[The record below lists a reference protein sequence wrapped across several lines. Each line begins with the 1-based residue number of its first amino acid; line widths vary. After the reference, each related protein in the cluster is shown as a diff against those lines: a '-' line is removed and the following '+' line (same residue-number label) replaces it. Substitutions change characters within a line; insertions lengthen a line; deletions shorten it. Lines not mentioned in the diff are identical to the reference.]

1 MATFKTQIE
10 DLTGSIGDDG
20 ALTQWLTDGAKQL
33 INMMPPILK
42 EKCMAETTINNSP
55 TTMDLDGVGE
65 IFHVTRLSADSGGVR
80 LPCRKISS
88 AYGELTGDSTSI
100 HYASVTDP
108 AYWISSSGDATL
120 LSVNPTPTADQ
131 TAIVYHVAYPTPAHG
146 DSVIANFPD
155 ELEYLVVLYAS
166 IKGLQRLQNDL
177 LSNSDITT
185 AFTATNTE
193 LDETQA
199 ICDLINTQVDSAVS
213 ELGEAA
219 TQVDS
224 GIDTALAAITTA
236 SGRINTAVALANA
249 EYDKCDAILDLG
261 EADSEGDVNTALT
274 AMNTELDK
282 TAALCDGVLNA
293 AIDSALDS
301 IDLAANE
308 AAEIAT
314 QTDNSGDFETAL
326 DAINTAVDHFR
337 GTSDPALFGDENQYT
352 SGMGMT
358 HVQDALTNAK
368 TIIDDGANSPTGNAS
383 GDAATY
389 LYTEEDTELLNGA
402 LGIAQSEISRAQ
414 AHIAEWSASVQ
425 ALQAE
430 ISGFAT
436 EVQSR
441 AAFTGAKG
449 QSVQSHIATA
459 NGYLQ
464 TAQGYAQEVQTKIAI
479 SNGYA
484 QEVQARLSQVQ
495 SKISESNARIAAGN
509 AYLQEASASA
519 QEAQAYA
526 SEVNAR
532 VSQVGGYGQVV
543 SGYLNAASGYAS
555 EIQSKLSIA
564 QGYASEAN
572 IRMQR
577 DNQKYQW
584 YQGQQAKLQQDYNQG
599 LQLSGIIQPQ
609 QQGAR

>member
-193 LDETQA
+193 LDATQA

-282 TAALCDGVLNA
+282 TAALCDGVLNTSV
-293 AIDSALDS
+293 DSALLS
-301 IDLAANE
+301 VALAATE

-326 DAINTAVDHFR
+326 DAINT
-337 GTSDPALFGDENQYT
+337 
-352 SGMGMT
+352 
-358 HVQDALTNAK
+358 
-368 TIIDDGANSPTGNAS
+368 
-383 GDAATY
+383 
-389 LYTEEDTELLNGA
+389 
-402 LGIAQSEISRAQ
+402 
-414 AHIAEWSASVQ
+414 
-425 ALQAE
+425 
-430 ISGFAT
+430 
-436 EVQSR
+436 
-441 AAFTGAKG
+441 
-449 QSVQSHIATA
+449 
-459 NGYLQ
+459 
-464 TAQGYAQEVQTKIAI
+464 
-479 SNGYA
+479 
-484 QEVQARLSQVQ
+484 
-495 SKISESNARIAAGN
+495 
-509 AYLQEASASA
+509 
-519 QEAQAYA
+519 
-526 SEVNAR
+526 
-532 VSQVGGYGQVV
+532 
-543 SGYLNAASGYAS
+543 
-555 EIQSKLSIA
+555 
-564 QGYASEAN
+564 
-572 IRMQR
+572 
-577 DNQKYQW
+577 
-584 YQGQQAKLQQDYNQG
+584 
-599 LQLSGIIQPQ
+599 
-609 QQGAR
+609 

>member
-193 LDETQA
+193 LDATQA

-282 TAALCDGVLNA
+282 TAALCDGVLNTA
-293 AIDSALDS
+293 VDSAVLS
-301 IDLAANE
+301 VALAATE

-337 GTSDPALFGDENQYT
+337 GASDPALFGDENQYT

-464 TAQGYAQEVQTKIAI
+464 TAQGFAQEIQTKIAI

-609 QQGAR
+609 QQGAS